1 MQQLFTEPATETQ
14 PEATPTVE
22 TAGIAYPTPEPA
34 APADFEIVMG
44 RAQVASV
51 AFVVLTL
58 IAIAASVFYV
68 AGRMSMP
75 VEPPRIDFTP
85 PDARPGLLRT
95 GGGAPA
101 PTKPAVNP
109 AWSDPVF
116 REPQP
121 GEVFLQMA
129 AVERGVGAVFCEG
142 LRRMGFPS
150 IVAPGPDDR
159 IFRVLIGP
167 IPSSAEMSR
176 IKKSL
181 EDAGLS
187 TFLRRYEAEAK
198 P

>member
-1 MQQLFTEPATETQ
+1 MQQLFTEPETETR
-14 PEATPTVE
+14 PEVPSTVE
-22 TAGIAYPTPEPA
+22 TAGVSYPTPEPSA
-34 APADFEIVMG
+34 AADFEIVMG

-75 VEPPRIDFTP
+75 VEPPRIDFAP
-85 PDARPGLLRT
+85 PDARPGLLR
-95 GGGAPA
+95 GAPA
-101 PTKPAVNP
+101 APAPRP
-109 AWSDPVF
+109 ANAALFAEPVF
-116 REPQP
+116 REPQA

-142 LRRMGFPS
+142 LRRMGFPA
-150 IVAPGPDDR
+150 IVAPGPDER

-167 IPSSAEMSR
+167 IPSSSEMSR

-187 TFLRRYEAEAK
+187 TFLRRYEAGGR

>member
-1 MQQLFTEPATETQ
+1 MQQLFTEPETETQ
-14 PEATPTVE
+14 AEAPPAVE
-22 TAGIAYPTPEPA
+22 TAGIAYPTPEPSSLT
-34 APADFEIVMG
+34 DFEIVMG

-85 PDARPGLLRT
+85 PDARPALLRS
-95 GGGAPA
+95 GGGTAPA
-101 PTKPAVNP
+101 AKPAANP

-129 AVERGVGAVFCEG
+129 AVERGVAAVFCEG

-150 IVAPGPDDR
+150 IVAPGPDQR

-167 IPSSAEMSR
+167 VPSNSEMAR

-187 TFLRRYEAEAK
+187 TFLRRYEAGVK